1 MSELTAKITSKGQLT
16 VPVAVRRHLGIG
28 PHDHV
33 AFAIEGDDVRL
44 RRLRYTLETVIGSVE
59 PLPGT
64 TTADFER
71 QIAEAAEEQAER
83 TTRTDL
89 DA

>member
-1 MSELTAKITSKGQLT
+1 M
-16 VPVAVRRHLGIG
+16 
-28 PHDHV
+28 
-33 AFAIEGDDVRL
+33 RL